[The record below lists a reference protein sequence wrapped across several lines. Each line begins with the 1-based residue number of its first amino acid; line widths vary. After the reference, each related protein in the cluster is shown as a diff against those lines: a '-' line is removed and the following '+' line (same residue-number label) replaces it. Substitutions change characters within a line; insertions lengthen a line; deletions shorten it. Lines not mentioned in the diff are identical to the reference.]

1 MGGCRGG
8 EERFIFKVHSGE
20 QGPNLDWQQTADFP
34 TTSAL
39 CLFRA
44 DACREIKKVRGG

>member
-1 MGGCRGG
+1 MEVEGMKRGVL
-8 EERFIFKVHSGE
+8 KCTVVSW
-20 QGPNLDWQQTADFP
+20 PNLDWQKTADFP

-44 DACREIKKVRGG
+44 DACGEIKRAGE